1 MQFLIRQISESMK
14 AASLLMALYSIA
26 PIALAEVR
34 ISGLEG
40 KVKDNV
46 RLMLSMEKQKCDAP
60 EWKIRGL
67 YAKADQEI
75 DEGLRALGYYHGV
88 IKKSLAFGKTCWQAD
103 FAINPGTSCG
113 TESEYSH
120 ELAS

>member
-1 MQFLIRQISESMK
+1 MRYLMGQISGSIK
-14 AASLLMALYSIA
+14 VALLILLLCVFA
-26 PIALAEVR
+26 PIVFAEVK

-67 YAKADQEI
+67 YAKADR
-75 DEGLRALGYYHGV
+75 G
-88 IKKSLAFGKTCWQAD
+88 
-103 FAINPGTSCG
+103 N
-113 TESEYSH
+113 
-120 ELAS
+120 